1 MGKTVTAA
9 YARANLPALLNAVAA
24 GKSITILRYNK
35 PVADLIPSAAAT
47 KPAPQFGTGRD
58 KWKIIDP
65 NWAAP
70 MTDEEADAFLKG
82 RS

>member
-1 MGKTVTAA
+1 MTKTVTASFA
-9 YARANLPALLNAVAA
+9 KANLPTLLNAVAA
-24 GKSITILRYNK
+24 GKSVTILRYNK
-35 PVADLIPSAAAT
+35 PVADLIPSTSAT

-58 KWKIIDP
+58 KWKIKDP

-70 MTDEEADAFLKG
+70 MTAEEADAFLEG